1 MGSSSL
7 DLPSAVV
14 AVGLRALRNPGRG
27 RGRRIVTR
35 GHVMA
40 AARLPSLDRP
50 LPLDGVVGGLVWDN
64 HACMPLRRGET
75 EFLRELADVHAAGV
89 DIVTLNVGFGEQ
101 RAIDHFHM
109 LATFRRWIAGHSD
122 KYCLVGTEIGRAHV

>member
-1 MGSSSL
+1 
-7 DLPSAVV
+7 
-14 AVGLRALRNPGRG
+14 
-27 RGRRIVTR
+27 
-35 GHVMA
+35 MA

-50 LPLDGVVGGLVWDN
+50 RPLDGVVGGLVWDN

-109 LATFRRWIAGHSD
+109 LATFRRWIACHND
-122 KYCLVGTEIGRAHV
+122 KSCLVGTDADVHNARAPNRLGICFDIEALKALAVTATTLSLSPK